1 MDFYK
6 FYLFLMMILAFTQD
20 VSASSSLPAGSS
32 LSGVI
37 TTTKTI
43 VGSFGS
49 DIYTMAQTIT
59 YTAPPNIVTTAVL
72 SQSTTTNVITINV
85 TSTAIQTATMSSSMV
100 TGLCYIASQDALIP
114 CTAGVLASTASS
126 VPATSPAIRNR
137 PNGLFKL
144 LSLKRRGPLANSIH
158 KRATSCD
165 GWQAAIIITA
175 LAIAFTLVSIL
186 FFATF
191 LKEKLEDFPR
201 LFAYRWWV
209 YGAQSLL
216 VGLLIWLVVW
226 SAIKTVGNGCN

>member
-1 MDFYK
+1 MVTDIH
-6 FYLFLMMILAFTQD
+6 LD
-20 VSASSSLPAGSS
+20 VPASSLVADSS
-32 LSGVI
+32 LAGVI
-37 TTTKTI
+37 TTTKTV

-49 DIYTMAQTIT
+49 DMYTMAQTIT
-59 YTAPPNIVTTAVL
+59 STASPNVVATAVL
-72 SQSTTTNVITINV
+72 SQSTTINVLTVNV
-85 TSTAIQTATMSSSMV
+85 TSTAIHTATVSSSMV

-114 CTAGVLASTASS
+114 CTAGVVASATSSAS
-126 VPATSPAIRNR
+126 ATSPAIRHR

-144 LSLKRRGPLANSIH
+144 LSLKRRGALANSIH
-158 KRATSCD
+158 KRETSCN

-175 LAIAFTLVSIL
+175 LTIAFTLVSIL

-191 LKEKLEDFPR
+191 LKEKRDDFPR

-216 VGLLIWLVVW
+216 VGLLIWLIVW